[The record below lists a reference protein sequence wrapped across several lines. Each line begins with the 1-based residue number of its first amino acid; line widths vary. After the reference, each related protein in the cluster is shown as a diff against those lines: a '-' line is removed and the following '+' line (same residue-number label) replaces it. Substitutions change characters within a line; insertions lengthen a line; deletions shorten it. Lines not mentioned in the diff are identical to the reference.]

1 MKKTFIAFLI
11 LIIGVFTSC
20 SHSQIGQG
28 TGGGDTVYLD
38 NARHLTIVKYKGYT
52 VVKLTNPWKQGKT
65 LHTYVLVPKGKA
77 GDRVCKALP
86 SLVGQAATI
95 VRTPVR
101 RSVVFSTV
109 YCALLYELKAD
120 EAINGV
126 CDLQYISIPD
136 VQKRARMKPTD
147 ARYIVDCE
155 NSMGADI
162 EKIIDLKPEVMLISP
177 FENSGGYGKL
187 ESIHIPIIETA
198 DYMETS
204 ALGRAEWMKFY
215 GLLYGREEEAFTLY
229 NEVKDSYEKLKQ
241 KARKAKMA
249 LSVLT
254 EKKTGSVWYVP
265 GGRSV
270 IGSLLHDAGAH
281 YAFANDTQA
290 GSLALPFET
299 VLDRAGSSDVWL
311 FKYNDHPATLQEL
324 SDEYVGYRQFKAF
337 QTQNVFACDCTRRP
351 YFEEVSFHP
360 DRLLSDIIQIVH
372 PDIASFAPMYYYER
386 LK

>member
-1 MKKTFIAFLI
+1 MKKSFIAFLI

-52 VVKLTNPWKQGKT
+52 VVKLINPWKQGKT

-101 RSVVFSTV
+101 KSVVFSTV

-126 CDLQYISIPD
+126 CELQYISIPD

-147 ARYIVDCE
+147 ARYIVDCG

-254 EKKTGSVWYVP
+254 EKKTGSVW
-265 GGRSV
+265 
-270 IGSLLHDAGAH
+270 
-281 YAFANDTQA
+281 
-290 GSLALPFET
+290 
-299 VLDRAGSSDVWL
+299 
-311 FKYNDHPATLQEL
+311 
-324 SDEYVGYRQFKAF
+324 
-337 QTQNVFACDCTRRP
+337 
-351 YFEEVSFHP
+351 
-360 DRLLSDIIQIVH
+360 
-372 PDIASFAPMYYYER
+372 
-386 LK
+386 